1 MNPDDAPWGT
11 GDVVGWMRD
20 KLLAVLPTG
29 EPVQT
34 GKDGGFIVSRPTYL
48 PSSGV
53 VVVEHPTWPGKNGF
67 AGGGAGQKEMIV
79 PFQSGEGQAAL
90 GQFSKSVASA
100 VGASLNQSAMDKV
113 GLTGPAGMGS
123 APTVVDTSTQQII
136 TNNTI
141 VNSPEPTGPMLPGAG
156 RDTAVSHFRHVA

>member
-1 MNPDDAPWGT
+1 
-11 GDVVGWMRD
+11 
-20 KLLAVLPTG
+20 
-29 EPVQT
+29 
-34 GKDGGFIVSRPTYL
+34 
-48 PSSGV
+48 
-53 VVVEHPTWPGKNGF
+53 
-67 AGGGAGQKEMIV
+67 
-79 PFQSGEGQAAL
+79 
-90 GQFSKSVASA
+90 
-100 VGASLNQSAMDKV
+100 MDKV